1 MEFFQEFIHK
11 VPDLLSNLITLLLG
25 WIVGQRLTVYWNVKQ
40 KRKEMQMIAA
50 EKFQGLYGEFFSVW
64 KLWNYYIRDIGPSAF
79 PNASRWELLNRVSI
93 AESSMEALFVRVST
107 DKNLND
113 SEIIILSRFRQ
124 AYQSL
129 REAIRDNQALK
140 WESSNQPE
148 YIEFKTLAVK
158 VAYIILSDQK
168 ITDQDVDRKVDTL
181 LKITN
186 SAKWEGNW
194 VVN

>member
-1 MEFFQEFIHK
+1 MEFFQEFTHK

-93 AESSMEALFVRVST
+93 AESSMEALFVRLST
-107 DKNLND
+107 DKDLND

-140 WESSNQPE
+140 WQSSNQPE

-158 VAYIILSDQK
+158 VAYIILSDQN
-168 ITDQDVDRKVDTL
+168 ITDQDVNRKVDTL

>member
-1 MEFFQEFIHK
+1 MEFFQEFTHK

-93 AESSMEALFVRVST
+93 AESSMEALFVRLST
-107 DKNLND
+107 DKTLND